1 MQSSGL
7 RSYIIIV
14 LLNLVLVAGSYGQAQ
29 RPLGAV
35 KGQLLDAETKLP
47 LIGAT
52 VLLAPSER
60 GTTTDLDG
68 HFAFEGVPVGAYTVR
83 FSYIGYAPLVKTDV
97 VVRSQRSTVVQAE
110 LQPAVI
116 ETDAVTV
123 TAGYFT
129 ETDRQPVSVIGLGYE
144 EIRRTPGAGGD
155 VSRILSGLPAIA
167 NVDDMR
173 NSLVVRGGSPIENS
187 FFVDNVEIPNINHFP
202 TQGSSGGP
210 IGLLNVDF
218 INDVTF
224 YAGGFSAAYGDRL
237 SSVMDISFREGN
249 REAVDTQLD
258 LNFAGAGFVSE
269 GPLGGRKGSWLV
281 SARRSY
287 LDFLI
292 NNFFQDEA
300 GAALPTYS
308 DYQAKLVYD
317 LSPKHRIT
325 ALGIL
330 GTDKSV
336 IEQDDALEEQEN
348 VFGDWR
354 NTTNTVGV
362 NWRAL
367 WGTKGFSNTAV
378 SHTFTR
384 YRVGVSETTTGD
396 AIFDNRSL
404 EQVFRLRNVNYY
416 RVNPAHRFEFGVE
429 AKLFS
434 AAYDNAY
441 AAYTDPLGQPTPA
454 LHVDDTITTARLG
467 GFVSYIWRP
476 VARLTLTHGFRLDHD
491 AYTANTHVSPRYAV
505 AYQLTSR
512 TTLNAAAG
520 LYYQHLPLVLLAQ
533 QDANKDLKDPS
544 ASHLVVG
551 VQHLLNDNTR
561 LTMEVYNKA
570 YHHFPLDP
578 SQPSLF
584 IIDQLYY
591 QANTFLS
598 HERLTDTGR
607 ADTRGV
613 EVMIQ
618 KKLARKL
625 YGLLS
630 GAYFRSRYRDHDG
643 QWRRR
648 VFDNRYLFTVE
659 GGYKPS
665 HKQEFSLR
673 WIYAGGAPYTPF
685 DVAASEALG
694 QGVFDAGRVNAARL
708 PAYHSL
714 NLRYDRRFHFK
725 RSTLIAYLSLWNA
738 YGRRN
743 VATYT
748 WNEIDNAPRAVE
760 QWSTLPI
767 FGLEFEF

>member
-1 MQSSGL
+1 MRFSGI
-7 RSYIIIV
+7 YITV
-14 LLNLVLVAGSYGQAQ
+14 FLLNLILVAGSFGQAQ
-29 RPLGAV
+29 RPRGAV
-35 KGQLLDAETKLP
+35 KGLLLDAETKTP

-52 VLLAPSER
+52 VLLAPAER

-68 HFAFEGVPVGAYTVR
+68 RFVFEAVPVGSYTVR
-83 FSYIGYAPLVKTDV
+83 FSYIGYEPLVKTDV
-97 VVRSQRSTVVQAE
+97 IVRSQRSTVVEAE

-116 ETDAVTV
+116 ETGAVTV

-129 ETDRQPVSVIGLGYE
+129 ENDRQPVSVIGLGYE
-144 EIRRTPGAGGD
+144 EIRRAPGAGGD

-167 NVDDMR
+167 NIDDMR

-187 FFVDNVEIPNINHFP
+187 FFVDNIEIPNINHFP

-224 YAGGFSAAYGDRL
+224 YAGGFSATYGDRL
-237 SSVMDISFREGN
+237 SSVMDIRFREGN
-249 REAVDTQLD
+249 REEVDVQLD
-258 LNFAGAGFVSE
+258 LNFAGAGFVGE
-269 GPLGGRKGSWLV
+269 GSLGAKKGSWLI

-292 NNFFQDEA
+292 NNFFEAEA

-308 DYQAKLVYD
+308 DYQAKVVFD
-317 LSPKHRIT
+317 LTPKHRLT
-325 ALGIL
+325 AIGIL

-336 IEQDDALEEQEN
+336 IARDDALEESEN
-348 VFGDWR
+348 VYGDWA
-354 NTTNTVGV
+354 NTTNTAGV
-362 NWRAL
+362 NWRYL
-367 WGTKGFSNTAV
+367 WGSKGFSNTAV

-384 YRVGVSETTTGD
+384 YRVGVSETKTGNE
-396 AIFDNRSL
+396 IFDNRSL
-404 EQVFRLRNVNYY
+404 EQMFRLRNVNHF
-416 RVNPAHRFEFGVE
+416 RAGAAHRFEFGVE
-429 AKLFS
+429 AKVL
-434 AAYDNAY
+434 AASYDNSY

-454 LHVDDTITTARLG
+454 LHVDDAITTARLG
-467 GFVSYIWRP
+467 GFVSYIWQP
-476 VARLTLTHGFRLDHD
+476 TARLTLTPGLRIDHD
-491 AYTANTHVSPRYAV
+491 TYTGNTHVSPRYSAS
-505 AYQLTSR
+505 YQLTSR
-512 TTLNAAAG
+512 TSLNAAAG

-533 QDANKDLKDPS
+533 QDANKDLKDPV
-544 ASHLVVG
+544 ASHVVVG

-561 LTMEVYNKA
+561 LTVEAYDKA
-570 YHHFPLDP
+570 YRNFPLDP

-598 HERLTDTGR
+598 HERLVDTGR
-607 ADTRGV
+607 AGTRGV
-613 EVMIQ
+613 EAMIQ

-625 YGLLS
+625 YGLVS
-630 GAYFRSRYRDHDG
+630 GAYFRSHYRDYDG
-643 QWRRR
+643 QWHRR

-659 GGYKPS
+659 GGFKPS
-665 HKQEFSLR
+665 HKHEFSLR

-694 QGVFDAGRVNAARL
+694 HGVFDEAQVNEARL
-708 PAYHSL
+708 PDYHSL

-760 QWSTLPI
+760 QWGTLPI

>member
-1 MQSSGL
+1 MPT
-7 RSYIIIV
+7 YIRLILIV
-14 LLNLVLVAGSYGQAQ
+14 FLLHLAPVVAGYGQAQ
-29 RPLGAV
+29 RPRGVV
-35 KGQLLDAETKLP
+35 KGQLLDAETKTP

-52 VLLAPSER
+52 VLLTPTER
-60 GTTTDLDG
+60 GTTTDLEG
-68 HFAFEGVPVGAYTVR
+68 RFVFEGAPVGAYTVR
-83 FSYIGYAPLVKTDV
+83 FSYIGYEPLVKTDV

-116 ETDAVTV
+116 ETGGVTV

-129 ETDRQPVSVIGLGYE
+129 ESDRQPVSVIGLGYE
-144 EIRRTPGAGGD
+144 EIRRAPGAGGD

-173 NSLVVRGGSPIENS
+173 NSLVVRGGSPLENS

-237 SSVMDISFREGN
+237 SSVMDIRFREGN
-249 REAVDTQLD
+249 REAVDVQLD
-258 LNFAGAGFVSE
+258 LNFGGAGFVSE
-269 GPLGGRKGSWLV
+269 GPLSGKKGSWLV

-292 NNFFQDEA
+292 NNFFEDEA
-300 GAALPTYS
+300 GAALPVYS

-317 LSPKHRIT
+317 LSPKHRLT
-325 ALGIL
+325 AIGIL
-330 GTDKSV
+330 GMDKSV
-336 IEQDDALEEQEN
+336 IDRDDALEEQEN
-348 VFGDWR
+348 VYGDWA

-362 NWRAL
+362 NWRYL
-367 WGTKGFSNTAV
+367 WGAKGFSNTAV

-384 YRVGVSETTTGD
+384 YRVGTSETQTGN
-396 AIFDNRSL
+396 AIFENRSL
-404 EQVFRLRNVNYY
+404 EQTFRLRNVNHY
-416 RVNPAHRFEFGVE
+416 RVSAAHRFEFGVE
-429 AKLFS
+429 AKVL
-434 AAYDNAY
+434 AASYDNIY
-441 AAYTDPLGQPTPA
+441 AAYHDPLGQPTPA
-454 LHVDDTITTARLG
+454 LRVDDAITAARLG
-467 GFVSYIWRP
+467 GFVSYSWRP
-476 VARLTLTHGFRLDHD
+476 ASRLTLTPGLRLDHD
-491 AYTANTHVSPRYAV
+491 TYTASTRVSPRFSAS
-505 AYQLTSR
+505 YQLTGR
-512 TTLNAAAG
+512 TALNAAAG

-533 QDANKDLKDPS
+533 QDVNKHLEVPV
-544 ASHLVVG
+544 ASHVVVG
-551 VQHLLNDNTR
+551 VQHLLSDNTR
-561 LTMEVYNKA
+561 LTVEVYDKA
-570 YHHFPLDP
+570 YRHFPLDP

-598 HERLTDTGR
+598 HERLTDIGR
-607 ADTRGV
+607 AETRGV
-613 EVMIQ
+613 EVMVQ

-630 GAYFRSRYRDHDG
+630 GAYFRSRYRDYDG

-659 GGYKPS
+659 GGFKPS
-665 HKQEFSLR
+665 HKHEFSLR

-685 DVAASEALG
+685 DVATSEALG
-694 QGVFDAGRVNAARL
+694 HGVFDEGRVNAERL
-708 PAYHSL
+708 PDYHSL

-725 RSTLIAYLSLWNA
+725 GSTLIAYLSLWNA

-743 VATYT
+743 IATYT
-748 WNEIDNAPRAVE
+748 WNEIDNAPRPVE
-760 QWSTLPI
+760 QWGTLPI

>member
-1 MQSSGL
+1 MPL
-7 RSYIIIV
+7 HLCAI
-14 LLNLVLVAGSYGQAQ
+14 LLVALISVSTSKSGFSQGQ
-29 RPLGAV
+29 RPLGTL

-52 VLLAPSER
+52 VLLTPADR
-60 GTTTDLDG
+60 GTTTDL
-68 HFAFEGVPVGAYTVR
+68 EGQFTFDAIPVGAYTLQ
-83 FSYIGYAPLVKTDV
+83 FSYVGFAPITRTDV
-97 VVRSQRSTVVQAE
+97 VVRSQRITRVDAE
-110 LQPAVI
+110 LHPAVL
-116 ETDAVTV
+116 ETDAVVV

-129 ETDRQPVSVIGLGYE
+129 EQDQQPVSVVGFGYE
-144 EIRRTPGAGGD
+144 EIRRAPGAGGD

-173 NSLVVRGGSPIENS
+173 NSLVVRGGSPLENS
-187 FFVDNVEIPNINHFP
+187 FFIDNIEIPNINHFP

-218 INDVTF
+218 IDEVTF

-249 REAVDTQLD
+249 RDAYDVQLD
-258 LNFAGAGFVSE
+258 LSFAGAGVVGE
-269 GPLGGRKGSWLV
+269 GPLGSKNGSWLF

-292 NNFFQDEA
+292 NTFFEDEA
-300 GAALPTYS
+300 GAALPIYS
-308 DYQAKLVYD
+308 DYQGKVVYD
-317 LSPKHRIT
+317 LSAKHRIT
-325 ALGIL
+325 LLGVL
-330 GTDKSV
+330 GMDTSI
-336 IEQDDALEEQEN
+336 IERDDALEEQEN
-348 VFGDWR
+348 VYGDWE
-354 NTTNTVGV
+354 NTSGTFGG
-362 NWRAL
+362 NWRYL
-367 WGTKGFSNTAV
+367 WGRRGFSNTAL

-384 YRVGVSETTTGD
+384 YRVGTFKTQSGAE
-396 AIFDNRSL
+396 IFDNRSM
-404 EQVFRLRNVNYY
+404 EQAWRLRNVNYV
-416 RVNPAHRFEFGVE
+416 RINPAHRFEFGIDANVF
-429 AKLFS
+429 KNT
-434 AAYDNAY
+434 YDNRY

-454 LHVDDTITTARLG
+454 LQVDDETTAARLG
-467 GFVSYIWRP
+467 GFVSYSWQP
-476 VARLTLTHGFRLDHD
+476 MVRLSLTPGLRADHD
-491 AYTANTHVSPRYAV
+491 TFTDRTTVSPRFSAS
-505 AYQLTSR
+505 YQLTAKTSF
-512 TTLNAAAG
+512 NAAAG
-520 LYYQHLPLVLLAQ
+520 VYHQVLPLVLLAQ
-533 QDANKDLKDPS
+533 QDANKGLQTPR
-544 ASHLVVG
+544 ATHLIVG
-551 VQHLLNDNTR
+551 LQHLLTESTR
-561 LTMEVYNKA
+561 LSIEAYNKA
-570 YHHFPLDP
+570 YRHFPLDP

-625 YGLLS
+625 YGTIS
-630 GAYFRSRYRDHDG
+630 GAYFRSRYQDDDG

-659 GGYKPS
+659 GGFKPG
-665 HKQEFSLR
+665 HKQEFSLK

-685 DVAASEALG
+685 DIAASEALG
-694 QGVFDAGRVNAARL
+694 QGVFDEGRVNGERL

-725 RSTLIAYLSLWNA
+725 ASTLVAYLSLWNA

-743 VATYT
+743 VATYS
-748 WNEIDNAPRAVE
+748 WNEIENVQQPVE
-760 QWSTLPI
+760 QWGTLPI
-767 FGLEFEF
+767 FGLEYEF